1 MEGNLL
7 LLSPL
12 TPLEHRYPSTLL
24 CFLHPLS
31 SPSYDSFGSDLLTI
45 LLPPRSYFP
54 QPPPIRCDR
63 RLAILICVKPLT
75 RSLKISVGFY
85 YRKGK
90 IIKLRRL
97 SSLKRKL
104 AGECLFSVID
114 YSAYWCIRTI
124 AIRSRFKSAF

>member
-31 SPSYDSFGSDLLTI
+31 SLSYDSFGSDLLTI

-54 QPPPIRCDR
+54 QPPPIRWDR
-63 RLAILICVKPLT
+63 RLAT
-75 RSLKISVGFY
+75 RSCNFNLRQVFNLILDQNFS
-85 YRKGK
+85 RILRSKGK
-90 IIKLRRL
+90 NNKTRR
-97 SSLKRKL
+97 R
-104 AGECLFSVID
+104 A
-114 YSAYWCIRTI
+114 
-124 AIRSRFKSAF
+124 FKFA